1 MRLAVNLGSGGRSVL
16 TLTLENCA
24 PSEKKKEFERFD
36 LIKGY
41 I

>member
-24 PSEKKKEFERFD
+24 PFEKKKNLNSKD
-36 LIKGY
+36 SI
-41 I
+41 